1 MVLNWILQHEGLRFS
16 QDSFHFTSVLAHPL
30 VAVVDEVPEWLRR
43 ILISGQAGMRRRGR
57 PHLTHLPA
65 VVAAAAAV
73 VWAAVV
79 GAVVALVVAAVEGTA
94 VVGVV
99 GTAVVGVVGTAV
111 VLLRW
116 GLQLELQWRLQLL
129 LLVLL

>member
-1 MVLNWILQHEGLRFS
+1 MQWVVE
-16 QDSFHFTSVLAHPL
+16 DSFDSLLIHGGLELDGSRGSSMLIPSGSGRECL
-30 VAVVDEVPEWLRR
+30 LPLRR

-57 PHLTHLPA
+57 RGRPPLTHLPA

-94 VVGVV
+94 VVGA
-99 GTAVVGVVGTAV
+99 AVLGAA
-111 VLLRW
+111 VLLP
-116 GLQLELQWRLQLL
+116 LL
-129 LLVLL
+129 